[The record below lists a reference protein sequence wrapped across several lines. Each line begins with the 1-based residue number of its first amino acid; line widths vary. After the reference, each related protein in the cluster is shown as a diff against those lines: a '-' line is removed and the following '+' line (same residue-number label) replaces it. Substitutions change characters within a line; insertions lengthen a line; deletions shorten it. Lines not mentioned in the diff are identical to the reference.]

1 MSAKV
6 FIGILSLAILLAF
19 GYLFFEEYGFY
30 RRIELNSQIDSL
42 KSEIAYSEKTI
53 KKLNSEIDSLKN
65 NYDKIE
71 RVAREKYNFRKANEK
86 VIDVEIR

>member
-1 MSAKV
+1 MSRKV
-6 FIGILSLAILLAF
+6 FIGILSLAALLAL
-19 GYLFFEEYGFY
+19 GYLFFEDYGFL
-30 RRIELNSQIDSL
+30 RKIKLDSQIDSL
-42 KSEIAYSEKTI
+42 KSEIAFSEETI

-71 RVAREKYNFRKANEK
+71 RVAREKYNFRKSNEK

>member
-1 MSAKV
+1 MSRKV
-6 FIGILSLAILLAF
+6 FIGILSLATLLAL
-19 GYLFFEEYGFY
+19 GYLFFEDYGFL
-30 RRIELNSQIDSL
+30 RKIKLDSQIDSL
-42 KSEIAYSEKTI
+42 KSEIAFSEKTI